1 MIGRESYAL
10 RLAVAVRS
18 LTDNLGPHRTL
29 ALTIIEDGVS
39 AETKRRL
46 HASWDL
52 SRTDVEWVDVTR
64 GGRVHLPSVS
74 GLAPIYL
81 VRLFCTAY
89 VDRDVDRIVA
99 LDPDVLVV
107 ADVGRLWELP
117 LNGRTV
123 LATRDPFVPTVG
135 HPDGVAAWRDAGLSA
150 AAPYL
155 NAAVMLLD
163 LDRWRDDNVSSA
175 AARFID
181 AHARTIRFGDQDV
194 LNAVLTGR
202 WGELDLR
209 WQVHPRIL
217 NHPRLARQYVDR
229 ERLVQL
235 SRDPWIY
242 HFGGRLKPWVYP
254 ARQPADL
261 LFFTYLD
268 RTEWRGW
275 RPQPSLRGW
284 LYRLYDSPLRGWV
297 HPLEV
302 QASAALRALAHVKP
316 RRSPAGRGA

>member
-1 MIGRESYAL
+1 MIGRERYAL

-39 AETKRRL
+39 AATKRRL

-52 SRTDVEWVDVTR
+52 SRAAIEWVDVTR
-64 GGRVHLPSVS
+64 GGRFHPPAVP
-74 GLAPIYL
+74 GLAPLYFA
-81 VRLFCTAY
+81 RLFCPEY
-89 VDRDVDRIVA
+89 VDRDARRIIA
-99 LDPDVLVV
+99 LDPDVLVLT
-107 ADVGRLWELP
+107 DIGRLWEVP
-117 LNGRTV
+117 LLGKSA

-135 HPDGVAAWRDAGLSA
+135 HTDGVAAWREAGLSPT
-150 AAPYL
+150 APYL

-163 LDRWRDDNVSSA
+163 LDRWRDDNVSGA

-181 AHARTIRFGDQDV
+181 AHARSIRFGDQDV
-194 LNAVLTGR
+194 LNAVLAGR

-217 NHPRLARQYVDR
+217 NHPYLARQYLDR
-229 ERLVQL
+229 ERLAQL
-235 SRDPWIY
+235 ARDPWIY
-242 HFGGRLKPWVYP
+242 HFGGRLKPWAYA
-254 ARQPADL
+254 ARQPADA

-275 RPQPSLRGW
+275 RPPPSLKGW
-284 LYRLYDSPLRGWV
+284 LYRLYDSPLRRWT
-297 HPLEV
+297 HPFEV
-302 QASAALRALAHVKP
+302 QASAVLRALARVMP
-316 RRSPAGRGA
+316 GRSPARREG